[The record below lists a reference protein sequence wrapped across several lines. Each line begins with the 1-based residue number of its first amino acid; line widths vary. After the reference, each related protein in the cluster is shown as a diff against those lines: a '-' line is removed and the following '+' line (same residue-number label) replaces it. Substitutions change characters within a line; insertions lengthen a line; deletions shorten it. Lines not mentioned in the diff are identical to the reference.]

1 MGLLPSL
8 FTVQLAFAPLPV
20 PYMQALREIEVETA
34 IGQASIFR
42 LHFDLSRNSFGDFD
56 ALAIDLFRP
65 LVPIRLSLSAGL
77 GLPQT
82 LINGYVRDA
91 RLGARNEPGASTLE
105 VVGMDALG
113 TTMAH
118 IQQPFT
124 WPNLPD
130 SLVATTI
137 FGKYAILPMVPV
149 PTPPLRTMADTTTT
163 QRANDAVY
171 LQQLASRNAY
181 ELYIQPDPVAG
192 LDMGHFHPPL
202 TLAPPQGVLS
212 IDFGRQTNLLD
223 FSVSNDMLRPTSV
236 VALSSEPRTRAPI
249 PAVAPVSTE
258 PPMGLEPA
266 LTRILPPPVERPA
279 GTDAASPAEVQTQAL
294 ARATDTSRAV
304 RANGE
309 VDGLKYKRLLL
320 AGLPVLVRGA
330 GRQMSG
336 LYYVTSVTHR
346 ITRDSYTQRFSA
358 WRNAVGL
365 TGAELF
371 IDPLAGAS

>member
-124 WPNLPD
+124 WPN
-130 SLVATTI
+130 
-137 FGKYAILPMVPV
+137 
-149 PTPPLRTMADTTTT
+149 
-163 QRANDAVY
+163 
-171 LQQLASRNAY
+171 
-181 ELYIQPDPVAG
+181 
-192 LDMGHFHPPL
+192 
-202 TLAPPQGVLS
+202 
-212 IDFGRQTNLLD
+212 
-223 FSVSNDMLRPTSV
+223 
-236 VALSSEPRTRAPI
+236 
-249 PAVAPVSTE
+249 
-258 PPMGLEPA
+258 
-266 LTRILPPPVERPA
+266 
-279 GTDAASPAEVQTQAL
+279 
-294 ARATDTSRAV
+294 
-304 RANGE
+304 
-309 VDGLKYKRLLL
+309 
-320 AGLPVLVRGA
+320 
-330 GRQMSG
+330 
-336 LYYVTSVTHR
+336 
-346 ITRDSYTQRFSA
+346 
-358 WRNAVGL
+358 
-365 TGAELF
+365 
-371 IDPLAGAS
+371 